1 MKTPKQWYENLKIGL
16 ITDDMLEAALYSVN
30 KRAKNYRNKKREYS
44 HYRYAQFDY
53 AGSAEQRMNEMYAK
67 KDLLLTLLPPVCIHI
82 EYQNNK
88 HGKRVEIKQDVE
100 TYMKWIYTGEI
111 THYGSFIR
119 RHHNEDGWNDP
130 YDEEYVDFFD
140 HSSQPFTKAY
150 YLFRVLGEHSFHT
163 PINESEL
170 DQYSYLPIVVID
182 QLITDGDDIHDLCS
196 MYFVNKLLDL
206 IQTGDYYYDRRDH
219 VDRDYLNTV
228 EPVNID
234 HLIESKYQENTVTAV
249 EYFCDQIANAMEQ
262 KAEKMLRSQA
272 KREQPNAEEINR
284 WDRLVKKQYDKN
296 IQIIQRC
303 LKKPNKYKMKK
314 AKAAIKSLEEG
325 DLNLSSVSPIN
336 AYEDYG
342 ALMDFID
349 STAYLYEGLPNI
361 TINKMI
367 NDFPPREQSI
377 LKDEEQYSRNYIRQA
392 YRELIQE
399 KKAEIKELINE
410 LEQLTMK
417 Y

>member
-1 MKTPKQWYENLKIGL
+1 MKTPKQWYESLKIGL

-67 KDLLLTLLPPVCIHI
+67 KDLLLTLLPPVCIHV

-88 HGKRVEIKQDVE
+88 HGTRVEIKQDVE
-100 TYMKWIYTGEI
+100 TYLKWIYTGEI
-111 THYGSFIR
+111 THFGSFIR
-119 RHHNEDGWNDP
+119 RHSNDDGWNDP
-130 YDEEYVDFFD
+130 YDEEYVQFFD
-140 HSSQPFTKAY
+140 HSSEPFTKAY
-150 YLFRVLGEHSFHT
+150 YLFRVLGKHSFHT
-163 PINESEL
+163 PITKTEL
-170 DQYSYLPIVVID
+170 EHYPYLPCIVINE
-182 QLITDGDDIHDLCS
+182 LNTDGDDIHDLCS

-206 IQTGDYYYDRRDH
+206 IQTGDYFYYRKDH
-219 VDRDYLNTV
+219 ADQDYLKTV
-228 EPVNID
+228 ESINID
-234 HLIESKYQENTVTAV
+234 HLIEVKYYENTEAAV

-272 KREQPNAEEINR
+272 KREQPNAEEITR
-284 WDRLVKKQYDKN
+284 WDHLVKKQFNKN

-303 LKKPNKYKMKK
+303 LKKPNQHKMKK
-314 AKAAIKSLEEG
+314 AKDAIKSLEEG
-325 DLNLSSVSPIN
+325 NLNISSVSPIK

-342 ALMDFID
+342 ALMDFIE
-349 STAYLYEGLPNI
+349 STPYIYNGLPNI

-367 NDFPPREQSI
+367 NDFPPCEPSI
-377 LKDEEQYSRNYIRQA
+377 LKDEEECSRNYMRQA

-399 KKAEIKELINE
+399 KKTEINE
-410 LEQLTMK
+410 LKNEFEQLTMK
-417 Y
+417 H